1 MRASNIG
8 RMKCPVARTLSIV
21 GDPWT
26 LLIIRELFL
35 RSRRFEEF
43 QGYTGMAPYLL
54 TTRLKQLAKDGVLE
68 RRAYHERPRRYEYRL
83 TDKGLD
89 LYPLVVA
96 MTRWGDRWMSDAAGP
111 PLKLVHKHCGAHST
125 PGLSCP
131 ECGEAVGPRDMQTEM
146 QPVMLADRGRMWKRF
161 KRRTAHR
168 S

>member
-1 MRASNIG
+1 MRVSKIG
-8 RMKCPVARTLSIV
+8 GMKCPVARTLSIV

-54 TTRLKQLAKDGVLE
+54 TARLKRLAKDGVLE
-68 RRAYHERPRRYEYRL
+68 RRAYQERPRRYEYRL

-96 MTRWGDRWMSDAAGP
+96 MAQWGDRWMSDAAGP
-111 PLKLVHKHCGAHST
+111 PLKLVHKHCGKHSA
-125 PGLSCP
+125 PGLTCP
-131 ECGEAVGPRDMQTEM
+131 ECGEALGPRDMRTEM
-146 QPVMLADRGRMWKRF
+146 QPTMLADRARMWKRF
-161 KRRTAHR
+161 KRQTRAA
-168 S
+168 